1 MSAEYIPGTCNI
13 GKGEIRRRQL
23 VAIFGLFLTIF
34 SAATIIATDQSKNSR
49 LSIFLPALIFSIGFV
64 QSRKKFC
71 LAYGLA
77 GTFNFGKLGQIS
89 KVQSNEDRK
98 SDRKTAVSILLQSV
112 ALAAFITAVFFV
124 SPINLHN

>member
-13 GKGEIRRRQL
+13 GSGEVKRRQL
-23 VAIFGLFLTIF
+23 VAIFGLFLTVF
-34 SAATIIATDQSKNSR
+34 SAITIVATDQSKSSR

-89 KVQSNEDRK
+89 KVQSPIDK
-98 SDRKTAVSILLQSV
+98 KAD
-112 ALAAFITAVFFV
+112 ITD
-124 SPINLHN
+124 

>member
-23 VAIFGLFLTIF
+23 VAIFGLFLTTF
-34 SAATIIATDQSKNSR
+34 SAAIIIATDQSKNSR

-98 SDRKTAVSILLQSV
+98 SDRKTAVSILFQSA

-124 SPINLHN
+124 LPL

>member
-1 MSAEYIPGTCNI
+1 MSAEYIPGACNI

-23 VAIFGLFLTIF
+23 VAIFGLFLTTF

-98 SDRKTAVSILLQSV
+98 SDRKTAVSILFQSA

-124 SPINLHN
+124 LPL

>member
-1 MSAEYIPGTCNI
+1 VSAEYIPGTCNI
-13 GKGEIRRRQL
+13 GKGEVRRRQL
-23 VAIFGLFLTIF
+23 VAIFGLFLTTF

-98 SDRKTAVSILLQSV
+98 SDRKTAVSILLQSA

-124 SPINLHN
+124 LPL

>member
-23 VAIFGLFLTIF
+23 VAIFGLFLTTF
-34 SAATIIATDQSKNSR
+34 SAATIIASDQSKNSR

-64 QSRKKFC
+64 QSRRKFC

-98 SDRKTAVSILLQSV
+98 SDRKTAVSILLQSA
-112 ALAAFITAVFFV
+112 ALAAFITAIFFV
-124 SPINLHN
+124 LPL

>member
-13 GKGEIRRRQL
+13 GKGEVRRRQL
-23 VAIFGLFLTIF
+23 VAIFGLFLTTF

-98 SDRKTAVSILLQSV
+98 SDRKTAVSILFQSA

-124 SPINLHN
+124 LPL

>member
-1 MSAEYIPGTCNI
+1 VSAEYIPGTCNI
-13 GKGEIRRRQL
+13 GKGEVRRRQL
-23 VAIFGLFLTIF
+23 VAIFGLFLTTF

-64 QSRKKFC
+64 QSRRKFC

-98 SDRKTAVSILLQSV
+98 SDRKTAVLILLQSA

-124 SPINLHN
+124 LPL

>member
-1 MSAEYIPGTCNI
+1 VSAEYIPGTCNI

-23 VAIFGLFLTIF
+23 VAIFGLFLTTF

-64 QSRKKFC
+64 QSRRKFC

-98 SDRKTAVSILLQSV
+98 SDRKTAVSILFQSA

-124 SPINLHN
+124 LPL